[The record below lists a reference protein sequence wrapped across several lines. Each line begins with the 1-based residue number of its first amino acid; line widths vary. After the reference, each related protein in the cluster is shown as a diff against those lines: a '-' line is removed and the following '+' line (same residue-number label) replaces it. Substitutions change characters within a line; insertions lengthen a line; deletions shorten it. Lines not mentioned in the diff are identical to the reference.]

1 MLLKTYHVTVRKFLT
16 VNKIEHWRNDGTE
29 NADHSGR
36 DGEDC
41 RVADRR
47 EARLNQ
53 DEAPIYCDMPKGHMA
68 QLRYTGKG
76 PRFYKPTA
84 RTVIYKV
91 GDLDDWINA
100 SARTSTAEAAA

>member
-1 MLLKTYHVTVRKFLT
+1 
-16 VNKIEHWRNDGTE
+16 
-29 NADHSGR
+29 
-36 DGEDC
+36 
-41 RVADRR
+41 
-47 EARLNQ
+47 
-53 DEAPIYCDMPKGHMA
+53 MA